1 MMKKYLILIISL
13 IIFSCSEDFL
23 SLYPEDQTSGG
34 NFFITEEHFTQ
45 AINAAYQPL
54 RSVEGIDFVFAEMRS
69 DNTHYDFY
77 PQDRGNGLLH
87 RENIADFTDDK
98 QNTITNPLWINLYNG
113 VSKSNIVLTRIEGA
127 KLSDAFK
134 NNIIGQA
141 KFLRAFYYFK
151 LVRYFGGVPLHVK
164 EVTTSEGAF
173 LPRATSEE
181 VYNVIVE
188 DLKDAGQKLS
198 VITFPQSG
206 RATKGAAMML
216 LAEVYMTQKKYAD
229 AESLLK
235 SITQMGYE
243 LLPNYASVFST
254 SNKNSKESIFEVQYQ
269 MGTQGQQSN
278 FIYMFLP
285 HIPSTTPYTGV
296 NYNNIN
302 IGGWNMPTQDIIDSY
317 EPGDSRLDAS
327 IAIAE
332 GSINSSGNFQ
342 ATGIASIINYQA
354 PEGIIGKPFV
364 KKYLNPHTL
373 ANNTDDNWPVYR
385 YSDALLLLAES
396 LNEQSKSSEALPY
409 LNQVRLRA
417 GLSASN
423 QTNQSTLRDII
434 AHERRIELAFEN
446 HRWHDLV
453 RTGKAISV
461 MTAYGNNLKQI
472 YSYLTANSYQVNENR
487 LLFPIPYEEET
498 YNINLGSNNPGY

>member
-1 MMKKYLILIISL
+1 MKKYLISIIGL

-23 SLYPEDQTSGG
+23 NLYPEDQTSGG

-54 RSVEGIDFVFAEMRS
+54 RSVESIDFVFAEMRS

-77 PQDRGNGLLH
+77 PQDRGNALLH

-98 QNTITNPLWINLYNG
+98 LNTITNPLWINLYNG
-113 VSKSNIVLTRIEGA
+113 VSKSNIVLTRIEGSE
-127 KLSDAFK
+127 LNDEFK

-151 LVRYFGGVPLHVK
+151 LVRYFGGVPLHIK

-173 LPRATSEE
+173 LPRATSNE
-181 VYNVIVE
+181 VYNIIVD
-188 DLKDAGQKLS
+188 DLTDACQKLS
-198 VITFPQSG
+198 PVKFPQSG
-206 RATKGAAMML
+206 RATRGAAMTL
-216 LAEVYMTQKKYAD
+216 LAEVYMTQKKYSD
-229 AESLLK
+229 AETILRQV
-235 SITQMGYE
+235 TQMGYE

-254 SNKNSKESIFEVQYQ
+254 SNKNSKESVFEVQYQ

-285 HIPSTTPYTGV
+285 HVPSTTPYTGV

-317 EPGDSRLDAS
+317 ESGDKRLDAS

-332 GSINSSGNFQ
+332 GSINTTGIFQ
-342 ATGIASIINYQA
+342 ATGIASIINYKA
-354 PEGIIGKPFV
+354 PEGKIGKPFI
-364 KKYLNPHTL
+364 KKYLNPHTIS
-373 ANNTDDNWPVYR
+373 NNTDDNWPVYR
-385 YSDALLLLAES
+385 YSDVLLLLAES
-396 LNEQSKSSEALPY
+396 LNEQSKSTDALPY
-409 LNQVRLRA
+409 LNLVRARA
-417 GLSASN
+417 GLSAVS
-423 QTNQSTLRDII
+423 QTNQGTLRDII

-461 MTAYGNNLKQI
+461 MTAYGNNLKKI
-472 YSYLTANSYQVNENR
+472 YSYLTSNSYQVTENR
-487 LLFPIPYEEET
+487 LLFPIPYEEES
-498 YNINLGSNNPGY
+498 YNINLGANNPGY